1 MTTMTGS
8 QFISETFKGYGIEHL
23 FVMPYVLNHVMR
35 DCEKLGLRS
44 IMCHSE
50 KGAAYMADA
59 YARITRRPSVCMAQ
73 SVGAANLAA
82 GLQDAYLACSPV
94 LAITGRLSEIKQ
106 KRNAYQEIDHAGP
119 FSAVT
124 KYNQIINSA
133 NELPF
138 FLRQAFREST
148 SGTPG
153 PSHLDFYGIDG
164 TIVAND
170 SADLEVII
178 EEPFSKIP
186 AFRPEPELSLVL
198 DALKLLANAKRPIIV
213 AGGGIT
219 ASGAEKELLDFAE
232 KLSIPVATALNA
244 KTAIPWDHH
253 LSIGVPGNYS
263 RECANKLLCQ
273 ADMVFF
279 IGSHTGGQ
287 VTHDWRIPPA
297 GTDVIQLDINP
308 AELGRSYPIKLGMQG
323 DAKVSLRKMIEH
335 SESPSQNKQQWLS
348 TVKKHVSDW
357 REEVSQFVDSDEIP
371 MRPERLCRELSDAM
385 PSDTVLVSDTGHS
398 GVWTGSMVDL
408 KHPDQSFLRCAGS
421 LGWGIPAAIGAKCA
435 VPERPVVCF
444 TGDGGVYYHVTELD
458 TALRF
463 GINPVIVVNNNSSLN
478 QEQGGVEGIYGART
492 KLTDEKWMLSEL
504 DFDKVAESLGCFGIQ
519 VKKPSEFEG
528 ALDQALKSG
537 KPAIIDV
544 KTHIDGIAPG
554 AWLPK

>member
-1 MTTMTGS
+1 
-8 QFISETFKGYGIEHL
+8 
-23 FVMPYVLNHVMR
+23 
-35 DCEKLGLRS
+35 
-44 IMCHSE
+44 MCHSE

-59 YARITRRPSVCMAQ
+59 YARIRRRPSVCMAQ
-73 SVGAANLAA
+73 SVGAANLST

-94 LAITGRLSEIKQ
+94 IALTGRHKQIKQ
-106 KRNAYQEIDHAGP
+106 QRNAYQEIDRTGP

-124 KYNQIINSA
+124 KYDQLVTSA
-133 NELPF
+133 EELPF
-138 FLRQAFREST
+138 FLRQAFREAT

-153 PSHLDFYGIDG
+153 PAHLDIYEIDG
-164 TIVAND
+164 SFVAKD
-170 SADLEVII
+170 TADLELVI
-178 EEPFSKIP
+178 EETFTKIP
-186 AFRPEPELSLVL
+186 AFRPEPEISLVL
-198 DALKLLANAKRPIIV
+198 EALKLLSQAKRPIIV
-213 AGGGIT
+213 AGGGGT
-219 ASGAEKELLDFAE
+219 ASGAEKELLEFAE

-244 KTAIPWDHH
+244 KTSIPWDHP
-253 LSIGVPGNYS
+253 LLVGVPGNYS
-263 RECANKLLCQ
+263 RECANKILCQ
-273 ADMVFF
+273 ADLIFF

-287 VTHDWRIPPA
+287 VTHDWRVPA
-297 GTDVIQLDINP
+297 MGTDVIQLDINP
-308 AELGRSYPIKLGMQG
+308 SELGRSYPIKLGMQG

-357 REEVSQFVDSDEIP
+357 REEVSQYVDSDEIP
-371 MRPERLCRELSDAM
+371 MRPERLCREISDAM

-398 GVWTGSMVDL
+398 GVWTASMVDF

-504 DFDKVAESLGCFGIQ
+504 DFDKVAESIGCFGIQ
-519 VKKPSEFEG
+519 VSKPSEFQG
-528 ALDQALKSG
+528 ALEQALKSA
-537 KPAIIDV
+537 KPALIDV
-544 KTHIDGIAPG
+544 KTHIDGIAPS